1 MPDLEADE
9 FFNVLYQKT
18 KDEILMYIIA
28 KCGDTDEILDIFQ
41 ETFMEIVKLLKKK
54 GTAYFKQ
61 PEAVAMRIAKRKVYQ
76 HLNLR
81 QKLGIGKIRY
91 ERLEKIEEELTD
103 FEDFTVE
110 DTMVTK
116 EVLELIHKILEN
128 QDILTGKIFYLK
140 FYMEA
145 SIEKISNLLG
155 ISEAMVKNRLYR
167 TLKSIKRE
175 LEKGVDDL

>member
-1 MPDLEADE
+1 MPNLEVDE
-9 FFNVLYQKT
+9 FFNILYQKT
-18 KDEILMYIIA
+18 KDEILMHIIV

-41 ETFMEIVKLLKKK
+41 ETFMEIAKLLKKK

-61 PEAVAMRIAKRKVYQ
+61 PEAMALRIAKRKIYQ
-76 HLNLR
+76 HFNLR

-91 ERLEKIEEELTD
+91 EKLEDVEEELTD

-116 EVLELIHKILEN
+116 ETLELVRKILGKR
-128 QDILTGKIFYLK
+128 DILTKKVFYLR
-140 FYMEA
+140 FYMDA
-145 SIEKISNLLG
+145 SIEKISKLLG
-155 ISEAMVKNRLYR
+155 ISETMVKNRLYL

-175 LEKGVDDL
+175 LEEGVDDL